1 MPARGRVSAA
11 PSESEADYP
20 LPPPR
25 EIPPERTPKPKRD
38 AREKR
43 RSSRRDPDS
52 VPWLKLLL
60 AALFLCGPIGTV
72 ISFWLL
78 PKEEEVDALAS
89 LHAMP
94 PSSIGGGATPPG
106 LVRMVHLSLAGTE
119 RRARFVLDDRT
130 AWDAFIAG
138 CKERLQVEHI
148 TRVTDSGGEAIFAVE
163 DLVHDDHIV
172 IHADDA
178 NSIGG
183 AALLHQQDLAPGVL
197 PPDDLAPSPP
207 PGAGAASAAAAVV
220 GAAVLIGK
228 GPRSLQSVDLKGGA
242 NRTRPMGEL
251 LQDLDAL
258 QAQAAAAH
266 QTLTLPKDT
275 SPPLPMGDASDW
287 YAKQHRGADDA
298 LLPGYHPR
306 GAAAEKLEVAAA
318 GGAATHAHAA
328 AGANGESF
336 DVDELLEGG
345 AYLLDA
351 DHPGKPCTGAKHPS
365 FRIAMLIPWVNEL
378 PPWLTYFIATAQRSA
393 YLVRRP
399 PRARPR
405 GARRA
410 ARPPRRPPAPAALAP
425 TLTPAAL
432 TSLHHRSTG
441 SSSTRRSA
449 PTSCRARCPTTSN
462 SSSSARAACRSSWV

>member
-1 MPARGRVSAA
+1 
-11 PSESEADYP
+11 
-20 LPPPR
+20 
-25 EIPPERTPKPKRD
+25 
-38 AREKR
+38 
-43 RSSRRDPDS
+43 
-52 VPWLKLLL
+52 
-60 AALFLCGPIGTV
+60 
-72 ISFWLL
+72 
-78 PKEEEVDALAS
+78 
-89 LHAMP
+89 
-94 PSSIGGGATPPG
+94 
-106 LVRMVHLSLAGTE
+106 MVHLSLAGTE

-178 NSIGG
+178 NQRAG

-306 GAAAEKLEVAAA
+306 GAAAEKLEVAG

-378 PPWLTYFIATAQRSA
+378 PPGSRTSSPPPND
-393 YLVRRP
+393 RP
-399 PRARPR
+399 TSC
-405 GARRA
+405 A
-410 ARPPRRPPAPAALAP
+410 ARPSPARVAPAAPRRPPAPPLARP
-425 TLTPAAL
+425 RAPSRPPPPPS
-432 TSLHHRSTG
+432 SLHHRSTG